1 MTGKKRRMGWICI
14 ILILPFMLN
23 LTAGAATAKD
33 AEFTL
38 TIDSLNLQM
47 GISANLVISIV
58 NVQNAKVTEIKG
70 LDSFDVLSS
79 SQSTSTQI
87 INGDMTNK
95 KELFY
100 IIMPKQAGQF
110 TLQATIE
117 HNGQA
122 YLTNELTVNVSESA
136 GNSEEEAE
144 DLFVKTV
151 ISQTKLVPGQKAV
164 LTYELYSR
172 YNIENFGFL
181 DSIALDGFIVSD
193 TPEDQLQAGY
203 VYINGNKYVKYE
215 ARQLV
220 ISALKPGTFTLPAY
234 NFQVNVSTGDFFSS
248 SKPVYLQT
256 DPLEL
261 TVNPLPNQPA
271 DFSGVIGKLNLDSGY
286 SRQELNYGDSITLR
300 VTASGSCNLDSLNTI
315 FKDGVPGFSVYETQK
330 STQEGVESNQYHA
343 RKEFEIILV
352 PETNGEIKIDPV
364 YISYYNSETG
374 AYENAEIPGETIIDH
389 GNAPAVQDPA
399 QAGCNSIESVR
410 IEQVRYD
417 TANGEYLTIQLKKE
431 NLTIALC
438 AFGGVFALGLAAFLF
453 ILWQKGRSSEVDH
466 LYRKIKKS
474 DDHNEIYNLF
484 NAMIK
489 ACFHI
494 SLKADT
500 RDTIC
505 SRLYA
510 HGLDGLVLEIQ
521 DSLEGKKSKD
531 NIGEIKSSIRKVY
544 IEVKKHKEKIY
555 TDKSPN

>member
-47 GISANLVISIV
+47 GISGNLVLSLV
-58 NVQNAKVTEIKG
+58 NAQNAKVTEIKG

-100 IIMPKQAGQF
+100 IIMPKQTGQF
-110 TLQATIE
+110 ALQAAIE
-117 HNGQA
+117 HNGQT

-136 GNSEEEAE
+136 GSSEEEAE
-144 DLFVKTV
+144 DLFIKTV

-181 DSIALDGFIVSD
+181 DSITLDGFIASD

-374 AYENAEIPGETIIDH
+374 AYENAEIPGETIMVH

-399 QAGCNSIESVR
+399 QAGSNSIETVR
-410 IEQVRYD
+410 IEQVQYN
-417 TANGEYLTIQLKKE
+417 TESGEYLTIQLKKE
-431 NLTIALC
+431 NLVIALW
-438 AFGGVFALGLAAFLF
+438 AFGGIFALGLAAFLF
-453 ILWQKGRSSEVDH
+453 ILWQKRRSSEVDQ
-466 LYRKIKKS
+466 LYRNIKKS

-500 RDTIC
+500 RDTIR
-505 SRLYA
+505 SRLSA

-531 NIGEIKSSIRKVY
+531 DIGEIKSSIKRVY
-544 IEVKKHKEKIY
+544 TEVKKHKKLIY
-555 TDKSPN
+555 ADKSPN